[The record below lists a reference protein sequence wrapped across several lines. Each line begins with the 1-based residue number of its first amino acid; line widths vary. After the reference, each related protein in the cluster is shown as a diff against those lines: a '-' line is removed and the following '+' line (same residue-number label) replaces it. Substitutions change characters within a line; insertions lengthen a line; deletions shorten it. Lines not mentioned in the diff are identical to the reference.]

1 LKKKSKT
8 LKWSPKVSKMIVT
21 LKRCRGLFHKAKF
34 TMLIVKVK
42 MNKVKVK
49 MKMKKERTK
58 WMKNQN
64 STQAKTSK

>member
-1 LKKKSKT
+1 
-8 LKWSPKVSKMIVT
+8 MIVT

-49 MKMKKERTK
+49 MKKERTK